1 MSFPFTLVFRAY
13 YLEHIATLLHL
24 NKPDTDGTPRPEKD
38 EEQEP
43 ELDVEQEEELEEK
56 PLVEA
61 AAAAQLVE
69 TLADLHLNK
78 PDTDGTPR
86 PEKDEEQEPELDVEQ
101 EEELEEKPL
110 VEAAA
115 AAQLVETLADSVQ
128 KIADRFFDSIRHQLA
143 TETAVD
149 DDAADDEARMLQTLL
164 APIQESLPEPVNTN
178 DFHLFFVPFSSSQ
191 PFHLISH
198 RRSNWKKKKSTLIRL

>member
-1 MSFPFTLVFRAY
+1 MCALNHTENHSIKPLRSALSFPFTLVFRAY
-13 YLEHIATLLHL
+13 YLEHIATL
-24 NKPDTDGTPRPEKD
+24 
-38 EEQEP
+38 
-43 ELDVEQEEELEEK
+43 
-56 PLVEA
+56 
-61 AAAAQLVE
+61 
-69 TLADLHLNK
+69 LHLNK